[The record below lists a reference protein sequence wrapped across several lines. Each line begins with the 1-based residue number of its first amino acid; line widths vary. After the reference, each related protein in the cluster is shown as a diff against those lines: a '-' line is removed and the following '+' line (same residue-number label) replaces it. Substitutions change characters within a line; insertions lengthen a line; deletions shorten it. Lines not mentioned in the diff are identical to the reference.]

1 MLLDVEKWFKNT
13 SEHLRYSFPIIYY
26 EVQAHRRRWRL
37 SRKHCSKVFH
47 MTFHENINNVRGWR
61 LAFNVHA
68 PQNSD
73 YHNVKR

>member
-1 MLLDVEKWFKNT
+1 MFRDIKIPLGNDME
-13 SEHLRYSFPIIYY
+13 Y
-26 EVQAHRRRWRL
+26 EVQARRRRWRL
-37 SRKHCSKVFH
+37 SRKHFSKFFH